1 MDMKASEVYDKFV
14 DDDRTK
20 FSINSAMEF
29 YANQKLIDFINW
41 YNETNNIGQYISN
54 SRIGQFN
61 LSQNEKD
68 KGDI

>member
-1 MDMKASEVYDKFV
+1 MKASEVYDKFV

-20 FSINSAMEF
+20 SSINSAMEF
-29 YANQKLIDFINW
+29 YANQKLVEFLNW
-41 YNETNNIGQYISN
+41 YNEAYDADIPN